1 MEKDIKF
8 GIIGCG
14 HIGKQHAA
22 VIDEAQKATLVSLGD
37 IEVVKAN
44 ELGGLYEINSVYA
57 DYQELINS
65 DVDVMSICTPHF
77 LHKPMTI
84 NALKAG
90 KDVVVEKPMA
100 LSASDAQ
107 ETTSTAKQLKRKLYV
122 VKQNRYNVPIRLAG
136 EAIFNN
142 KRGNFMVECN
152 VM

>member
-65 DVDVMSICTPHF
+65 DVDV
-77 LHKPMTI
+77 
-84 NALKAG
+84 
-90 KDVVVEKPMA
+90 VVEKPMA

>member
-65 DVDVMSICTPHF
+65 DVDV
-77 LHKPMTI
+77 
-84 NALKAG
+84 
-90 KDVVVEKPMA
+90 VVEKPMA

-107 ETTSTAKQLKRKLYV
+107 EMASTAKQLKRKLYV